1 MDMVAAEVVS
11 DLRPGLLPLGKG
23 KMAPMRMEKWR
34 GAARFSL
41 VFLYSFL
48 PCTWHHIGCTLGDI
62 RELAKQDV
70 HTASGDRMVR
80 WWVIRCQDK

>member
-11 DLRPGLLPLGKG
+11 DLRPGLLPSGKG

-62 RELAKQDV
+62 RGWQSKMSTQLQV
-70 HTASGDRMVR
+70 IGWSGGG
-80 WWVIRCQDK
+80 